1 MEITWKYIKP
11 LDDPSAVMNFL
22 KAYNVELPDKLTES
36 IEKFNGGRPSEKQII
51 TSSKREYVFKSMLSY
66 NRNDKETIYS
76 VFPELFKGTQL
87 FPFVIIKEILIEKR
101 NNTSIHN
108 IAKVI
113 FCLTHK
119 VRVSHKKICATQL
132 RCDSFVQRFQHFS
145 QFII

>member
-36 IEKFNGGRPSEKQII
+36 IEKFNGRRPSEKQII

-87 FPFVIIKEILIEKR
+87 FPFASDAAGNFICYDMKLKRCVLLNHESNQAETIIEMARIY
-101 NNTSIHN
+101 
-108 IAKVI
+108 
-113 FCLTHK
+113 
-119 VRVSHKKICATQL
+119 
-132 RCDSFVQRFQHFS
+132 
-145 QFII
+145 